1 MRSVN
6 VKRSAGLIVM
16 IGTIG
21 LLASTVH
28 ADDSPPVSATRKVAV
43 IEYRAGSAA
52 LPAIATNIAAVLK
65 SHTGLTV
72 LSPDQTQA
80 VYGDGLDQAIVK
92 CAGANQC
99 IAAIGKRVGVA
110 EMLLVGV
117 SEFGGV
123 ILTMQRI
130 DVASEQVTSRVAESI
145 SNSAGPSNDE
155 MIGFAVRL
163 LPPSDFL
170 RFGSIAIIANVSGA
184 QVTVGGKVRGLTPV
198 SVLAVTAPAKYDIRV
213 EKSGYVPF
221 SASVQVPPE
230 GAVRVSAELSL
241 RSTGSRW
248 YQKWWVLAG
257 AGVLVAGTTAAVVY
271 STRSSSS
278 SPGMVAVTGT
288 IE

>member
-1 MRSVN
+1 MRLVHIRRIWTGLTVALAMGAFGTKSF
-6 VKRSAGLIVM
+6 AGDA
-16 IGTIG
+16 T
-21 LLASTVH
+21 TV
-28 ADDSPPVSATRKVAV
+28 SSTRKVAV

-52 LPAIATNIAAVLK
+52 LPSIATNIASVLK
-65 SHTGLTV
+65 SHTSLTV

-92 CAGANQC
+92 CAGANAC

-110 EMLLVGV
+110 EMMLVGV

-145 SNSAGPSNDE
+145 SNSAGPSNDD
-155 MIGFAVRL
+155 MVGFTARL

-170 RFGSIAIIANVSGA
+170 RFGSIAIVANVSGA

-241 RSTGSRW
+241 RSVGSRW

-257 AGVLVAGTTAAVVY
+257 AGVLVAGTTAALVY
-271 STRSSSS
+271 TARSNTS
-278 SPGMVAVTGT
+278 SPGTIAVTGT